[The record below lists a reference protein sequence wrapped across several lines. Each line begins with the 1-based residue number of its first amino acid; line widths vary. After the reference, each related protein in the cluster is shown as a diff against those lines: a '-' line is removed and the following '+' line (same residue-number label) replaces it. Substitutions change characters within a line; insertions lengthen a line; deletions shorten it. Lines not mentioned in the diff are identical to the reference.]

1 MRDRVKKIVIIGAA
15 VLLGGCAYAVFY
27 QLTGI
32 GIPCPFHLITG
43 LNCPGCGVTRM
54 LVYIMHLDLGNA
66 FRSNAVLFCMLPFL
80 LLLLGYWLYR
90 YIRFGALRNNRAV
103 EIVCWVFVGI
113 LLIWGI
119 VRNIIG
125 M

>member
-1 MRDRVKKIVIIGAA
+1 MRDRVKKIGIIGAA
-15 VLLGGCAYAVFY
+15 VLLGGCAYVVFY
-27 QLTGI
+27 QLTGF
-32 GIPCPFHLITG
+32 GIPCLFHLITG

-54 LVYIMHLDLGNA
+54 LVCILHLDFVNA

-80 LLLLGYWLYR
+80 LMLLGYWLYR
-90 YIRFGALRNNRAV
+90 YIRFGEHRNNRV
-103 EIVCWVFVGI
+103 TEIICWVFVGI

-119 VRNIIG
+119 VRNFIG